1 MELNELGNIIKEYDK
16 KIDENIALNR
26 DVLKR
31 ILSDKPNKHIRIE
44 RLKSLYQLG
53 TPLLLPCLIAII
65 IEVTNVRISFTPNF
79 YIGIGLFIPVFLFV
93 WSLNI
98 KHYLLIRKVN
108 FSIPTILIKK
118 QIAELERY
126 CIWMTR
132 VRNIFMP
139 LLIAGMLLIFVP
151 QSVCHVEFILLL
163 VLVISIFTITS
174 FYRNSSV
181 RERYRVLK
189 EEIEEMHALRK

>member
-65 IEVTNVRISFTPNF
+65 IEVTNIRIS
-79 YIGIGLFIPVFLFV
+79 L
-93 WSLNI
+93 
-98 KHYLLIRKVN
+98 H
-108 FSIPTILIKK
+108 
-118 QIAELERY
+118 QISTL
-126 CIWMTR
+126 
-132 VRNIFMP
+132 
-139 LLIAGMLLIFVP
+139 G
-151 QSVCHVEFILLL
+151 
-163 VLVISIFTITS
+163 
-174 FYRNSSV
+174 
-181 RERYRVLK
+181 
-189 EEIEEMHALRK
+189 